1 MKRLVLAV
9 ALMIGFTTVSKAQSP
24 YQYQQPNTAKPIV
37 RVLDSI
43 QIAGV
48 PINQLVIR
56 NITISDSIVTVQ
68 SALVYSGRVASHAQL
83 IFSDSYPITYTTN
96 VSISSVA
103 LAIANKRG
111 VTLH

>member
-1 MKRLVLAV
+1 MKNLILAI
-9 ALMIGFTTVSKAQSP
+9 ALMMATAFVGKAQYLPQTS
-24 YQYQQPNTAKPIV
+24 QYAQQKPII
-37 RVLDSI
+37 RALDSI

-56 NITISDSIVTVQ
+56 NITISDSSVTVQ

-96 VSISSVA
+96 VSISNVA